1 MAIDSDSNRWHRQ
14 VGQTKHHIM
23 AQVALNI
30 IPNILPLPPPVL
42 GPQPDFGILND
53 HIQGAAHEIGLLQ
66 NLPAPAIQQ
75 ELQHLRQ
82 QSDLIINHLQ
92 QLTNTVLGI
101 QNIVAGIQNTYLLP
115 SSF

>member
-1 MAIDSDSNRWHRQ
+1 MAH
-14 VGQTKHHIM
+14 
-23 AQVALNI
+23 VALNI
-30 IPNILPLPPPVL
+30 IPNIIPLPQPVL

-53 HIQGAAHEIGLLQ
+53 HIQGVAHEIGLLQ

-92 QLTNTVLGI
+92 QFTNTVLGI

-115 SSF
+115 